1 MEDKEAPNSA
11 FTMSIKGMAMLTV
24 CSVFSLRNLPSMAE
38 YGWNIIFFLS
48 AAAACFFIPSALVS
62 AELASTYPQR
72 GGVFIWVK
80 EAFGPKLGFLAIFME
95 WFQNMPWY
103 PAAVTFVATCIAY
116 IFNPELASN
125 RWYIFFTAIFLLWLS
140 TFLNFRGMRL
150 SVFLSNSGV
159 VVGTII
165 PGFFLIVCALTY
177 VWLGKPVQI
186 NLDGGKAL
194 IPDLSTARQWML
206 LAGMMVSLAGMEM
219 SSVHVT
225 SMKNPRSSFP
235 KSIYLSTFLNFRGMR
250 LSVFLSNSGV
260 VVGTIIPGFFLIV
273 CALTYVWLG
282 KPVQIN
288 LDGGKA
294 LIPDLSTAR
303 QWMLLAGM
311 MVSLAGMEMSS
322 VHVTSMK
329 NPRSSFPK
337 SIYLAT
343 AIILILSVLGA
354 LSISLVVP
362 IGDLSKSAGV
372 CQSFELMLNALGVGW
387 LTPILACLLAYGAL
401 ASVVTW
407 MNGPSRGLL
416 EVAKEG
422 YLPQYWQYRN
432 SYGMQT
438 RIFILQAS
446 LASFLSLS
454 VLIMPSVSDAF
465 WLFLALCSQLYMIMY
480 LLMFAAAI
488 RLKIENPD
496 SPGEYKVPGGRV
508 GMILMS
514 GVAFCTSLIALL
526 CGFIP
531 PEEIINEGLAA
542 SLGYVGFLAGGLII
556 FTIIPLKFFDKFQH
570 QHLTEVKD
578 SAA

>member
-1 MEDKEAPNSA
+1 M
-11 FTMSIKGMAMLTV
+11 
-24 CSVFSLRNLPSMAE
+24 PSE
-38 YGWNIIFFLS
+38 
-48 AAAACFFIPSALVS
+48 
-62 AELASTYPQR
+62 
-72 GGVFIWVK
+72 
-80 EAFGPKLGFLAIFME
+80 
-95 WFQNMPWY
+95 
-103 PAAVTFVATCIAY
+103 
-116 IFNPELASN
+116 
-125 RWYIFFTAIFLLWLS
+125 
-140 TFLNFRGMRL
+140 
-150 SVFLSNSGV
+150 
-159 VVGTII
+159 
-165 PGFFLIVCALTY
+165 
-177 VWLGKPVQI
+177 
-186 NLDGGKAL
+186 
-194 IPDLSTARQWML
+194 
-206 LAGMMVSLAGMEM
+206 
-219 SSVHVT
+219 
-225 SMKNPRSSFP
+225 
-235 KSIYLSTFLNFRGMR
+235 
-250 LSVFLSNSGV
+250 
-260 VVGTIIPGFFLIV
+260 
-273 CALTYVWLG
+273 
-282 KPVQIN
+282 
-288 LDGGKA
+288 
-294 LIPDLSTAR
+294 
-303 QWMLLAGM
+303 
-311 MVSLAGMEMSS
+311 
-322 VHVTSMK
+322 
-329 NPRSSFPK
+329 
-337 SIYLAT
+337 
-343 AIILILSVLGA
+343 
-354 LSISLVVP
+354 
-362 IGDLSKSAGV
+362 SAG
-372 CQSFELMLNALGVGW
+372 SH
-387 LTPILACLLAYGAL
+387 LACLLAYGAL

>member
-38 YGWNIIFFLS
+38 YGWIIIFFLS

-80 EAFGPKLGFLAIFME
+80 EAFGPQLGFLAIFME

-186 NLDGGKAL
+186 NLDSGKAL

-235 KSIYLSTFLNFRGMR
+235 KSIYL
-250 LSVFLSNSGV
+250 
-260 VVGTIIPGFFLIV
+260 
-273 CALTYVWLG
+273 
-282 KPVQIN
+282 
-288 LDGGKA
+288 
-294 LIPDLSTAR
+294 
-303 QWMLLAGM
+303 
-311 MVSLAGMEMSS
+311 E
-322 VHVTSMK
+322 
-329 NPRSSFPK
+329 
-337 SIYLAT
+337 T
-343 AIILILSVLGA
+343 AIIFILSVLGA

-570 QHLTEVKD
+570 QHLTGVKD

>member
-24 CSVFSLRNLPSMAE
+24 CSVFSLRNLPSIAE

-235 KSIYLSTFLNFRGMR
+235 KSIYL
-250 LSVFLSNSGV
+250 
-260 VVGTIIPGFFLIV
+260 
-273 CALTYVWLG
+273 
-282 KPVQIN
+282 
-288 LDGGKA
+288 
-294 LIPDLSTAR
+294 
-303 QWMLLAGM
+303 
-311 MVSLAGMEMSS
+311 
-322 VHVTSMK
+322 
-329 NPRSSFPK
+329 
-337 SIYLAT
+337 AT

-407 MNGPSRGLL
+407 MYIPFAAVAIGAGAPPLMVAVCFAIFSNFMWGITEYAGGPGPIYFGQGFFERPRFY
-416 EVAKEG
+416 KI
-422 YLPQYWQYRN
+422 N
-432 SYGMQT
+432 
-438 RIFILQAS
+438 FILVTV
-446 LASFLSLS
+446 S
-454 VLIMPSVSDAF
+454 VLIV
-465 WLFLALCSQLYMIMY
+465 
-480 LLMFAAAI
+480 
-488 RLKIENPD
+488 
-496 SPGEYKVPGGRV
+496 
-508 GMILMS
+508 
-514 GVAFCTSLIALL
+514 
-526 CGFIP
+526 
-531 PEEIINEGLAA
+531 
-542 SLGYVGFLAGGLII
+542 
-556 FTIIPLKFFDKFQH
+556 FTIGMLWWKLIGLY
-570 QHLTEVKD
+570 
-578 SAA
+578 

>member
-1 MEDKEAPNSA
+1 
-11 FTMSIKGMAMLTV
+11 MAMLTV
-24 CSVFSLRNLPSMAE
+24 CSVFSLRNLPVWLNTA
-38 YGWNIIFFLS
+38 GTLFFFLS

-116 IFNPELASN
+116 IFNRVSLKSVVHLL
-125 RWYIFFTAIFLLWLS
+125 YGHLLLW
-140 TFLNFRGMRL
+140 
-150 SVFLSNSGV
+150 
-159 VVGTII
+159 
-165 PGFFLIVCALTY
+165 
-177 VWLGKPVQI
+177 
-186 NLDGGKAL
+186 
-194 IPDLSTARQWML
+194 
-206 LAGMMVSLAGMEM
+206 
-219 SSVHVT
+219 
-225 SMKNPRSSFP
+225 
-235 KSIYLSTFLNFRGMR
+235 LSTFLNFRGMR

-438 RIFILQAS
+438 RIF
-446 LASFLSLS
+446 
-454 VLIMPSVSDAF
+454 
-465 WLFLALCSQLYMIMY
+465 LFC
-480 LLMFAAAI
+480 
-488 RLKIENPD
+488 R
-496 SPGEYKVPGGRV
+496 
-508 GMILMS
+508 
-514 GVAFCTSLIALL
+514 
-526 CGFIP
+526 P
-531 PEEIINEGLAA
+531 P
-542 SLGYVGFLAGGLII
+542 
-556 FTIIPLKFFDKFQH
+556 
-570 QHLTEVKD
+570 
-578 SAA
+578 

>member
-72 GGVFIWVK
+72 GGVL
-80 EAFGPKLGFLAIFME
+80 FGSKKRSAPSSGSSRSLWNGSKH
-95 WFQNMPWY
+95 
-103 PAAVTFVATCIAY
+103 AVVSGRGHLCCHLHRIH
-116 IFNPELASN
+116 FNPELASN

-186 NLDGGKAL
+186 NLD
-194 IPDLSTARQWML
+194 S
-206 LAGMMVSLAGMEM
+206 
-219 SSVHVT
+219 
-225 SMKNPRSSFP
+225 
-235 KSIYLSTFLNFRGMR
+235 
-250 LSVFLSNSGV
+250 
-260 VVGTIIPGFFLIV
+260 
-273 CALTYVWLG
+273 
-282 KPVQIN
+282 
-288 LDGGKA
+288 GKA

-438 RIFILQAS
+438 RIFIMQAS

-454 VLIMPSVSDAF
+454 VLIMPSVSDAL

-526 CGFIP
+526 CGFY
-531 PEEIINEGLAA
+531 
-542 SLGYVGFLAGGLII
+542 SAGRN
-556 FTIIPLKFFDKFQH
+556 H
-570 QHLTEVKD
+570 Q
-578 SAA
+578 

>member
-1 MEDKEAPNSA
+1 MEDKEAPNSV
-11 FTMSIKGMAMLTV
+11 FTMRIKGMAMLTV

-235 KSIYLSTFLNFRGMR
+235 KSIYL
-250 LSVFLSNSGV
+250 
-260 VVGTIIPGFFLIV
+260 
-273 CALTYVWLG
+273 
-282 KPVQIN
+282 
-288 LDGGKA
+288 
-294 LIPDLSTAR
+294 
-303 QWMLLAGM
+303 
-311 MVSLAGMEMSS
+311 
-322 VHVTSMK
+322 
-329 NPRSSFPK
+329 
-337 SIYLAT
+337 AT

-407 MNGPSRGLL
+407 MYIPFAAVAIGAGAPPLMVAVCFAIFSNFMWGITEYAGGPGPIYFGQGFFERPRFY
-416 EVAKEG
+416 KI
-422 YLPQYWQYRN
+422 N
-432 SYGMQT
+432 
-438 RIFILQAS
+438 FILVTV
-446 LASFLSLS
+446 S
-454 VLIMPSVSDAF
+454 VLIV
-465 WLFLALCSQLYMIMY
+465 
-480 LLMFAAAI
+480 
-488 RLKIENPD
+488 
-496 SPGEYKVPGGRV
+496 
-508 GMILMS
+508 
-514 GVAFCTSLIALL
+514 
-526 CGFIP
+526 
-531 PEEIINEGLAA
+531 
-542 SLGYVGFLAGGLII
+542 
-556 FTIIPLKFFDKFQH
+556 FTIGMLWWKLIGLY
-570 QHLTEVKD
+570 
-578 SAA
+578 